1 MLDNFNRDPKE
12 LLEDNYSSNDDDD
25 KHHVYTEEQRN
36 KDILITKFQN
46 IARYIDTELHDDG
59 GTMAIGNVA
68 DMIIDDYDLMKLNEE
83 RFNFYMELQKII
95 RKDPRILKII
105 MNLNNRIKMRK
116 KKEKRLLNQLT
127 RTLKNIGKK
136 NIKGDDGGGE
146 DGGGGKGDKEEIINR
161 LQNVLIKNYN
171 PGDKPGDT
179 ESQNDGFKA
188 IDLYK
193 YLINKQSGGSAE
205 EIMNKVKKELDE
217 KDTGSTTAKTEDK
230 IDRKDIIEKGH
241 KLAKYISK
249 EGKGMQE
256 EDKLRGSLA
265 LEYGMN
271 NLENLTENI
280 LKLKNTNADKFE
292 RKKNGIEDF
301 IDDYYKAHS
310 KSNKGEVSKSL
321 QKALDKFEA
330 SPSNFLDNIKI
341 TREDR
346 LIFIFVTFFIRYVTV
361 LMVQWCVDIQIIK
374 DFYQGFLLYAVIYI
388 IIFWFMVML
397 VNINNISPTSYMNTD
412 TNLGSLQS
420 MFYYFYMG
428 TNGVSRLLTH
438 SFLIVMLLAIPII
451 LNIQEKKSDDPDE
464 IVDTLSYED
473 KKKLV
478 KTLSLFTIFIW
489 VLTSMIAI
497 KY

>member
-46 IARYIDTELHDDG
+46 IARYIDTDMHDDD

-95 RKDPRILKII
+95 RKDPRILKVI

-127 RTLKNIGKK
+127 RTLKNIDK
-136 NIKGDDGGGE
+136 NIKGDDGGG
-146 DGGGGKGDKEEIINR
+146 DKEEIIKS
-161 LQNVLIKNYN
+161 LQKVLIKNYN
-171 PGDKPGDT
+171 PGDDKTTGENSDSTST
-179 ESQNDGFKA
+179 EKDFKA
-188 IDLYK
+188 KDLYK
-193 YLINKQSGGSAE
+193 YLTSKQKGGDAE

-217 KDTGSTTAKTEDK
+217 KDTGSSTAKTEDK
-230 IDRKDIIEKGH
+230 IDRKAIIEKGEQ
-241 KLAKYISK
+241 LAKYISK
-249 EGKGMQE
+249 EGKDKQEE

-280 LKLKNTNADKFE
+280 LQFKSTDSDVDKFE

-310 KSNKGEVSKSL
+310 KSNKDKVSKSL
-321 QKALDKFEA
+321 QKALDKFES

-361 LMVQWCVDIQIIK
+361 LMVQWCIDIQIIK

-397 VNINNISPTSYMNTD
+397 VNINNIAPTTYMNTD

-438 SFLIVMLLAIPII
+438 SFLIVMLLAIPIV

>member
-46 IARYIDTELHDDG
+46 IARYIDTELHDDD

-127 RTLKNIGKK
+127 RTLKNIGK
-136 NIKGDDGGGE
+136 NINGD
-146 DGGGGKGDKEEIINR
+146 GDKEKIINS

-179 ESQNDGFKA
+179 EGQNDGFKA
-188 IDLYK
+188 KDLYK
-193 YLINKQSGGSAE
+193 YLTSKQKGGDADK
-205 EIMNKVKKELDE
+205 IMNKVKKELDE
-217 KDTGSTTAKTEDK
+217 KDTGSSTAKTE
-230 IDRKDIIEKGH
+230 DIIEKGH
-241 KLAKYISK
+241 KLAEHISK
-249 EGKGMQE
+249 EGQDMKE
-256 EDKLRGSLA
+256 EDELRGSLA

-271 NLENLTENI
+271 NLENLTGNI
-280 LKLKNTNADKFE
+280 LNLNNANGVDKFE

>member
-1 MLDNFNRDPKE
+1 M
-12 LLEDNYSSNDDDD
+12 
-25 KHHVYTEEQRN
+25 
-36 KDILITKFQN
+36 
-46 IARYIDTELHDDG
+46 
-59 GTMAIGNVA
+59 
-68 DMIIDDYDLMKLNEE
+68 
-83 RFNFYMELQKII
+83 
-95 RKDPRILKII
+95 
-105 MNLNNRIKMRK
+105 
-116 KKEKRLLNQLT
+116 
-127 RTLKNIGKK
+127 
-136 NIKGDDGGGE
+136 
-146 DGGGGKGDKEEIINR
+146 KEE
-161 LQNVLIKNYN
+161 
-171 PGDKPGDT
+171 
-179 ESQNDGFKA
+179 
-188 IDLYK
+188 
-193 YLINKQSGGSAE
+193 
-205 EIMNKVKKELDE
+205 DE
-217 KDTGSTTAKTEDK
+217 
-230 IDRKDIIEKGH
+230 
-241 KLAKYISK
+241 
-249 EGKGMQE
+249 
-256 EDKLRGSLA
+256 LRGSLA

-271 NLENLTENI
+271 NLENLTGNI
-280 LKLKNTNADKFE
+280 LNLNNANGVDKFE

>member
-46 IARYIDTELHDDG
+46 IARYIDTELHDDD

-127 RTLKNIGKK
+127 RTLKNIGK
-136 NIKGDDGGGE
+136 NIKGDDG
-146 DGGGGKGDKEEIINR
+146 DKSKIIES

-171 PGDKPGDT
+171 PDNKDNK
-179 ESQNDGFKA
+179 QDFKA
-188 IDLYK
+188 TDLYK

-205 EIMNKVKKELDE
+205 EIIDKVRKELDE
-217 KDTGSTTAKTEDK
+217 KEENSSTAKTEDK
-230 IDRKDIIEKGH
+230 IDRKDIIEKGR

-249 EGKGMQE
+249 EGNVMQE

-271 NLENLTENI
+271 NLENLTGNI
-280 LKLKNTNADKFE
+280 LNLNNANGVDKFE

-310 KSNKGEVSKSL
+310 KPTKADVSKSL

-397 VNINNISPTSYMNTD
+397 VNINNIAPTTYMNTD

>member
-1 MLDNFNRDPKE
+1 
-12 LLEDNYSSNDDDD
+12 
-25 KHHVYTEEQRN
+25 
-36 KDILITKFQN
+36 
-46 IARYIDTELHDDG
+46 
-59 GTMAIGNVA
+59 
-68 DMIIDDYDLMKLNEE
+68 
-83 RFNFYMELQKII
+83 
-95 RKDPRILKII
+95 
-105 MNLNNRIKMRK
+105 MRK

-127 RTLKNIGKK
+127 RTLKNIGK
-136 NIKGDDGGGE
+136 NIKGDDG
-146 DGGGGKGDKEEIINR
+146 DKSKIIES

-171 PGDKPGDT
+171 PDNKDNK
-179 ESQNDGFKA
+179 QDFKA
-188 IDLYK
+188 TDLYK

-205 EIMNKVKKELDE
+205 EIIDKVRKELDE
-217 KDTGSTTAKTEDK
+217 KEENSSTAKTEDK
-230 IDRKDIIEKGH
+230 IDRKDIIEKGR

-249 EGKGMQE
+249 EGNVMQE

-271 NLENLTENI
+271 NLENLTGNI
-280 LKLKNTNADKFE
+280 LNLNNANGVDKFE

-310 KSNKGEVSKSL
+310 KPTKADVSKSL

-397 VNINNISPTSYMNTD
+397 VNINNIAPTTYMNTD

>member
-12 LLEDNYSSNDDDD
+12 LLEDNDSSNDDDG

-46 IARYIDTELHDDG
+46 IARYIDTDMHDDDG
-59 GTMAIGNVA
+59 KIAFGNVA
-68 DMIIDDYDLMKLNEE
+68 DMIIDDYDLMKLNED

-95 RKDPRILKII
+95 RKDPRILKVI

-127 RTLKNIGKK
+127 RTLKNIGKNK
-136 NIKGDDGGGE
+136 ENKGPPVNE
-146 DGGGGKGDKEEIINR
+146 NTIIDI

-171 PGDKPGDT
+171 AGIPDKSSGNSDNK
-179 ESQNDGFKA
+179 NDFKA
-188 IDLYK
+188 TDLYK
-193 YLINKQSGGSAE
+193 YLTKKQSGGNAG
-205 EIMNKVKKELDE
+205 EIMKKVKKEIGE
-217 KDTGSTTAKTEDK
+217 KEEISSTSKTEEK
-230 IDRKDIIEKGH
+230 IDRDAIIEKGH
-241 KLAKYISK
+241 KLAEHISK
-249 EGKGMQE
+249 KDQGMQE

-280 LKLKNTNADKFE
+280 LKLKENTTGADKFE

-310 KSNKGEVSKSL
+310 KPTKAEVSKSL
-321 QKALDKFEA
+321 QKALDKFET

-346 LIFIFVTFFIRYVTV
+346 LIFIFITFFIRYVTV
-361 LMVQWCVDIQIIK
+361 LMVQWCIDIQIIK

-397 VNINNISPTSYMNTD
+397 VNINNITPTTYMNTD

-438 SFLIVMLLAIPII
+438 SFLIVMLLAIPIV

>member
-1 MLDNFNRDPKE
+1 
-12 LLEDNYSSNDDDD
+12 
-25 KHHVYTEEQRN
+25 
-36 KDILITKFQN
+36 
-46 IARYIDTELHDDG
+46 
-59 GTMAIGNVA
+59 
-68 DMIIDDYDLMKLNEE
+68 
-83 RFNFYMELQKII
+83 
-95 RKDPRILKII
+95 
-105 MNLNNRIKMRK
+105 
-116 KKEKRLLNQLT
+116 
-127 RTLKNIGKK
+127 
-136 NIKGDDGGGE
+136 
-146 DGGGGKGDKEEIINR
+146 
-161 LQNVLIKNYN
+161 
-171 PGDKPGDT
+171 
-179 ESQNDGFKA
+179 
-188 IDLYK
+188 
-193 YLINKQSGGSAE
+193 
-205 EIMNKVKKELDE
+205 
-217 KDTGSTTAKTEDK
+217 
-230 IDRKDIIEKGH
+230 
-241 KLAKYISK
+241 
-249 EGKGMQE
+249 
-256 EDKLRGSLA
+256 
-265 LEYGMN
+265 
-271 NLENLTENI
+271 
-280 LKLKNTNADKFE
+280 
-292 RKKNGIEDF
+292 
-301 IDDYYKAHS
+301 
-310 KSNKGEVSKSL
+310 L